1 MNTTEIVYNNNI
13 KSFKELYKL
22 AMKQFVHYE
31 EVEGINWKEYDFSID
46 CAEDQMKF
54 KDMLQIRCIEELTEA
69 SMAMEEPD
77 EHFWEEIGDSMNFF
91 LSAFCM
97 LGVDMSKMSDPS
109 KFLKKKSH
117 KVKPSLET
125 FSSISY
131 VMVIERIGYLCNLLK
146 NRPWTETNFLVS
158 MTDFD
163 GRLTELWESF
173 WRFLGFMGLSSED
186 VFEIFYKK
194 YKVNE
199 FRRSTHY

>member
-1 MNTTEIVYNNNI
+1 MNTTEIKFNNEI
-13 KSFKELYKL
+13 KSFKDLYKF

-31 EVEGINWKEYDFSID
+31 EVEGVNWKEYDFSID

-69 SMAMEEPD
+69 SVAMDEPD

-97 LGVDMSKMSDPS
+97 LGVDMNKLYCPDKMLSP
-109 KFLKKKSH
+109 KSNKTKP
-117 KVKPSLET
+117 KVRE
-125 FSSISY
+125 FSTKAYIN
-131 VMVIERIGYLCNLLK
+131 VIEPIGYLCNLLK

-163 GRLTELWESF
+163 KRLNALWNSF
-173 WRFLGFMGLSSED
+173 WVFLGNMGLSSED